1 MDSSLYNQTAKSI
14 LIVCVYVALLYIC
27 VASIF
32 FFLTMW
38 AMASNRYSI
47 FNSVC
52 RETIKNDII
61 IEHDNQLVKK
71 KKITSVKSRRVI
83 TKIN

>member
-1 MDSSLYNQTAKSI
+1 M
-14 LIVCVYVALLYIC
+14 CVYVALLYIC

-71 KKITSVKSRRVI
+71 KKKKSLQLNRDV
-83 TKIN
+83 